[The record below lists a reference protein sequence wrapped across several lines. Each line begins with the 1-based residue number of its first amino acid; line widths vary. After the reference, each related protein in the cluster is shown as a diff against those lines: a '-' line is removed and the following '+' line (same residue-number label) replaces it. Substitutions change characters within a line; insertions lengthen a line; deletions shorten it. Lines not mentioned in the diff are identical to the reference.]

1 VACETTRHAVRWVAE
16 RHGARG
22 PVSDLV
28 ADIADADDIVPLVA
42 LAAMVPFGAA
52 PTLAVAIPWW
62 GWGLLTAVIG
72 ALLGAMVAML
82 VRSDQDGAW
91 IWLLG
96 AALLAVGSAWRLGL
110 SVLSALFFMGGA
122 LAALSR
128 HRTRLRDIVNATEHA
143 VMLPMLLLAGATV
156 DFRASPQI
164 VPLVIVAVVARL
176 VAKVIIGTSAA
187 AIARVPSGAR
197 TLLGLGLLPS
207 GALTVSVG
215 LFFALRFGG
224 VVGETVLS
232 IAVAVTLSS
241 ELIGPVAL
249 RRALT
254 NAGEITPVAAP
265 RVLAEGADV

>member
-1 VACETTRHAVRWVAE
+1 
-16 RHGARG
+16 
-22 PVSDLV
+22 
-28 ADIADADDIVPLVA
+28 
-42 LAAMVPFGAA
+42 
-52 PTLAVAIPWW
+52 
-62 GWGLLTAVIG
+62 
-72 ALLGAMVAML
+72 MVAML
-82 VRSDQDGAW
+82 VRSEHDSAW

-122 LAALSR
+122 LAALSS
-128 HRTRLRDIVNATEHA
+128 HRAKLRDIVNATEHA

-156 DFRASPQI
+156 DFRASPRI
-164 VPLVIVAVVARL
+164 VPLVVAAVVTRF
-176 VAKVIIGTSAA
+176 VVKVIVGTSAA
-187 AIARVPSGAR
+187 AIARVPAGSR

-207 GALTVSVG
+207 GALTISIG

-224 VVGETVLS
+224 VVGDTVLS

-254 NAGEITPVAAP
+254 NAGEIAPPPAAP
-265 RVLAEGADV
+265 ELAEGADA